1 MSLSS
6 SQPQQQPQ
14 PARLTRLNLL
24 ILEMDGYERS
34 IHEYET
40 QIKELERQLAAA
52 GCAPEDFDTYRGSRI
67 EDLQTEV
74 LMTQQRQMREHDAF
88 KDLVKT
94 TAGYAIGWKI
104 WDFLNKKA

>member
-40 QIKELERQLAAA
+40 QIKELERQLAAEVESEALRNDSSESPSADNGLREGCGEGHA
-52 GCAPEDFDTYRGSRI
+52 GGVADDDTITISHLAAPGGNNNNRT
-67 EDLQTEV
+67 
-74 LMTQQRQMREHDAF
+74 
-88 KDLVKT
+88 
-94 TAGYAIGWKI
+94 
-104 WDFLNKKA
+104 